1 VKNFELHRGGIATSG
16 DARRFLLKDGI
27 RYSHILNPL
36 TGWPVKDAPR
46 SITVLADTCTEAG
59 ILATLAMLQ
68 GTAAEQFLDE
78 QQVKYW
84 IIR

>member
-1 VKNFELHRGGIATSG
+1 
-16 DARRFLLKDGI
+16 
-27 RYSHILNPL
+27 
-36 TGWPVKDAPR
+36 
-46 SITVLADTCTEAG
+46 VLADTCTEAG